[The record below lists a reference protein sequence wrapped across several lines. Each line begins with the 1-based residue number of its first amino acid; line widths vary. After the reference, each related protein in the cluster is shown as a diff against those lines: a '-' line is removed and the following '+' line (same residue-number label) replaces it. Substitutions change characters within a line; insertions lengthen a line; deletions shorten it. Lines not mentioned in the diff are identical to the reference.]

1 MLSQK
6 ELWEQRAELRQ
17 RAAKMFDW
25 SRQFYHDDGLENN
38 IELFMLAN
46 KLGEKLNE
54 TVANLEF
61 LEEAGELPS

>member
-6 ELWEQRAELRQ
+6 ELWEQRVELRQ
-17 RAAKMFDW
+17 RAAQMFDW
-25 SRQFYHDDGLENN
+25 SRQFYHDSGLENN
-38 IELFMLAN
+38 VELWSLAN